1 MPSDQF
7 ELLVDTA
14 VDDQRTTA
22 VEIPPWASEVMI
34 KVPQLINACTMTLEM
49 LGPEDVT
56 AAKLA
61 ADVDTDWIRVVSGE
75 GNTDFLGVGVG
86 PAFVN
91 VTPFVQGFPRGAF
104 LRLKTSALQ
113 IENRSFLIYFKGP

>member
-7 ELLVDTA
+7 ELLIAVAVDT
-14 VDDQRTTA
+14 QRTNV

-34 KVPQLINACTMTLEM
+34 KVPSLNSCTMTLEM
-49 LGPEDVT
+49 LGPDDVT

-61 ADVDTDWIRVVSGE
+61 ADVDTDWIQVISGD

-91 VTPFVQGFPRGAF
+91 VTPFLQGFPRGAF
-104 LRLKTSALQ
+104 LRLKTSSVQAT
-113 IENRSFLIYFKGP
+113 NRSFKIYFKGP